1 MYRKGRAQRF
11 FAIFGVAEGLWCA
24 TGKGAS
30 EVAVVEEG
38 ARHRQD
44 GAG

>member
-1 MYRKGRAQRF
+1 MYRKACFQGF
-11 FAIFGVAEGLWCA
+11 FAIFGVTEGLWYA

>member
-1 MYRKGRAQRF
+1 MYRKGCVQGF
-11 FAIFGVAEGLWCA
+11 FAIFSVAEGLWYA

-30 EVAVVEEG
+30 EMAVVEEG
-38 ARHRQD
+38 ARHCQD

>member
-1 MYRKGRAQRF
+1 MYRKACVQGF
-11 FAIFGVAEGLWCA
+11 FAIFGVAEGIWCA
-24 TGKGAS
+24 TRKGAS

-38 ARHRQD
+38 TRHRQD